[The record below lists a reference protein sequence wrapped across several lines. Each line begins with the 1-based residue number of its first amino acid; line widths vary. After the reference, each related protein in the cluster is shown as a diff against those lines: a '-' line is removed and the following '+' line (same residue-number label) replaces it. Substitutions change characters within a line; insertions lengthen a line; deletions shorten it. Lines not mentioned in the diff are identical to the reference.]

1 VLPVT
6 GREADAQAASVEP
19 IRVILADDHVL
30 FREGT
35 RRILESTGD
44 IVVVAEAAE
53 GEDAVAAAAREP
65 ADVAIIDI
73 GMPGINGIE
82 VTRRIKASHPH
93 VSVLVLTMHDDDQFV
108 FAAIEAGAAGYLLK
122 DVEGSQLIHAV
133 RALRAGDSVL
143 HPSIVHKVF
152 ARLASADAGER
163 RSELEEPL
171 TERELEVLQ
180 LAARGMANKQ
190 ISVALDISVRTVEGH
205 LNHVFRKLG
214 VGSRIEAILR
224 ALRDG
229 WFTIGQLE
237 HPP

>member
-1 VLPVT
+1 M
-6 GREADAQAASVEP
+6 QAASDGP
-19 IRVILADDHVL
+19 IRVMLADDHGL

-35 RRILESTGD
+35 RRILESAGD
-44 IVVVAEAAE
+44 IVVVAEAAD
-53 GEDAVAAAAREP
+53 GEAAVAAVAGVDGEP

-82 VTRRIKASHPH
+82 VTRRIKASHPR

-143 HPSIVHKVF
+143 HPSIVHKVV
-152 ARLASADAGER
+152 ARLASTDAGR
-163 RSELEEPL
+163 PPDRDEPL
-171 TERELEVLQ
+171 TDRELEVLR
-180 LAARGMANKQ
+180 LAAQGMANKQ

-205 LNHVFRKLG
+205 LNHVFRKLE
-214 VGSRIEAILR
+214 VGSRTEAVLR

-237 HPP
+237 HPS